1 MGYDLCWHYKLRSKL
16 PNTNFV
22 FDCGSDKRAMKL
34 LKPTWVH
41 HQKKPIFSIDIH
53 PDGSRFATGGQGD
66 DSGKIVVWNF
76 APVMNAQAEVSS
88 STPKVLCE
96 MTNHLGCVNCVRW
109 APNGKWLASGG
120 DDALI
125 MIWNIR
131 QLGPVKSF
139 GREVHEQWGCLY
151 QLRGHDGDVLDLA
164 WSLDG
169 AYLASCSIDN
179 SIIIWSAT
187 SLPDKVTTIK
197 GHTGLVK
204 GITWDPVGKY
214 LASQSDDKSLKVWRR
229 TDWQEEANV
238 VSPFQNCGGTTQ
250 MLRLAWSPD
259 GRYLVSAHAL
269 NNDGPVAKIIDRSE
283 WSSAMDFVGH
293 RKAVEVVSF
302 NPRLFSSG
310 NGNRGCLAIGSR
322 DRSLSIWLTN
332 LRRPLVVTHD
342 LFDNSILDISWSK
355 GGYELMVC
363 SLDGTVAFIS
373 FSSSEL
379 GGLLPQQKIDELYL
393 DLYGCTS
400 KTLVSGAPVLIEDPS
415 LLQLQDKPV
424 TDDSIK
430 STPVSAVANAAVT
443 FTSHTAKQ
451 ASINVSEQVESRT
464 KDGRRR
470 ITPLMIVQPTKV
482 TDHVPLPFGKSPT
495 DVAMDTSQSSV
506 TTTTATVV
514 TSSPIQSSS
523 TGNVTTTITQSKDSS
538 QLSSF
543 APLNSSQQTTPT
555 ASGAKSAPTS
565 VTTTKVA
572 SPVKPVKTG
581 AAKRALIDD
590 NSQLRKAKK
599 TKVAELKT
607 TAVPKVTSPRRELS
621 RQANLLTSTLK
632 CPEIRPIISYS
643 IPTASPITM
652 EVDNQIT
659 VPNSVPVLR
668 CRDGEVMKWQTQLP
682 SKGLILAGNSSV
694 TIVACEN
701 NSIVVIA
708 TANGRRVVPPFHL
721 SGRPHLLSLTLSH
734 LMVVTTNATI
744 SVWLLQH
751 FSNLLDCIPI
761 TSLTAGVTL
770 VKSFVTD
777 KGSPVICLSNNSSYC
792 YSMIMKAWVGLCD
805 LQGGSSCHSSN
816 DLSGPLADI
825 QRQTITQ
832 SVNTTTTG
840 NQETSSIVQ
849 LELQILRAVL
859 LNSPTELEHWVI
871 AYAKFLATHNCEQL
885 LKALCYDLL
894 GPTGSPSMFPTPGGR
909 WDDTIVGVSKQSLLN
924 KVVQMISGHVSLQ
937 RLYTELKETIDN
949 Q

>member
-1 MGYDLCWHYKLRSKL
+1 
-16 PNTNFV
+16 
-22 FDCGSDKRAMKL
+22 MKL
-34 LKPTWVH
+34 LKPCWVN

-53 PDGSRFATGGQGD
+53 PDESRFATGGQGD

-76 APVMNAQAEVSS
+76 APVKRKEDEMSS
-88 STPKVLCE
+88 GTPKILCE

-109 APNGKWLASGG
+109 SPNGKWLASGG

-139 GREVHEQWGCLY
+139 GRKVHEQWGCLY

-204 GITWDPVGKY
+204 GLTWDPVGKY
-214 LASQSDDKSLKVWRR
+214 LASQSDDKSLRVWRR

-283 WSSAMDFVGH
+283 WTSGMDFVGH
-293 RKAVEVVSF
+293 RKAVEVVRF
-302 NPRLFSSG
+302 NPRLFSSTIG
-310 NGNRGCLAIGSR
+310 NQGCLAIGSR
-322 DRSLSIWLTN
+322 DRSLSVWLTN

-355 GGYELMVC
+355 SGYELIVC

-373 FSSSEL
+373 FSSTEL
-379 GGLLPQQKIDELYL
+379 GGLLPQQKIDELFL

-400 KTLVSGAPVLIEDPS
+400 KAMTSGAPVLIEDPA

-430 STPVSAVANAAVT
+430 GTPVSAVANAAVT

-451 ASINVSEQVESRT
+451 ASINVSEQLESRT

-482 TDHVPLPFGKSPT
+482 TDHVPLPFGKSPD
-495 DVAMDTSQSSV
+495 DVAMATSQSSI
-506 TTTTATVV
+506 TTATTSVS
-514 TSSPIQSSS
+514 TSSSVQSSS
-523 TGNVTTTITQSKDSS
+523 TDHMTSTVTQSKDSS
-538 QLSSF
+538 QLTSF
-543 APLNSSQQTTPT
+543 APLNSSQHATATVCETTKPT
-555 ASGAKSAPTS
+555 GEIASKVSSPSKSVKTAVKRPQS
-565 VTTTKVA
+565 DDVTT
-572 SPVKPVKTG
+572 
-581 AAKRALIDD
+581 
-590 NSQLRKAKK
+590 LRRSKK
-599 TKVAELKT
+599 TKLAELKA
-607 TAVPKVTSPRRELS
+607 TAVPKVTSPRKELS
-621 RQANLLTSTLK
+621 RQPNLSTNTLK
-632 CPEIRPIISYS
+632 CPDVQPIMSLS
-643 IPTASPITM
+643 LPTASPVTM
-652 EVDNQIT
+652 EMDNQLSLS
-659 VPNSVPVLR
+659 NSIPVLR
-668 CRDGEVMKWQTQLP
+668 CRDGEVIKWQTQML
-682 SKGLILAGNSSV
+682 SKGLLLAGNSFV

-701 NSIVVIA
+701 NSVVVVA

-721 SGRPHLLSLTLSH
+721 SGKPHLVSLTSSH
-734 LMVVTTNATI
+734 LMAVTTNATI
-744 SVWLLQH
+744 SVWHLYH
-751 FSNLLDCIPI
+751 FTNVLDSIPI
-761 TSLTAGVTL
+761 TPLTGGIAL

-777 KGSPVICLSNNSSYC
+777 KGSPVICLSNSSAYC
-792 YSMIMKAWVGLCD
+792 YSMSMKAWVGLCD
-805 LQGGSSCHSSN
+805 VQGSGSYCCSN
-816 DLSGPLADI
+816 DFTGPLADI

-832 SVNTTTTG
+832 QSVNTNAAI
-840 NQETSSIVQ
+840 NQETSSITQ
-849 LELQILRAVL
+849 LELQILRSAL
-859 LNSPTELEHWVI
+859 LDSPTELEHWVI
-871 AYAKFLATHNCEQL
+871 SYAKFLATHNREQL
-885 LKALCYDLL
+885 LKALCYDLI
-894 GPTGSPSMFPTPGGR
+894 GPTGNPSMFPTARGQ
-909 WDDTIVGVSKQSLLN
+909 WSDTIVGVSKQSLLN
-924 KVVQMISGHVSLQ
+924 KIIEMISTHVNLQ

-949 Q
+949 

>member
-1 MGYDLCWHYKLRSKL
+1 
-16 PNTNFV
+16 
-22 FDCGSDKRAMKL
+22 MKL
-34 LKPTWVH
+34 LKPCWVH
-41 HQKKPIFSIDIH
+41 HQKKPIFSIDVH
-53 PDGSRFATGGQGD
+53 PDGSRFATGGQGE

-76 APVMNAQAEVSS
+76 APVKNQQDEMSS
-88 STPKVLCE
+88 NTPKILCE

-109 APNGKWLASGG
+109 SPNGKWLASGG

-131 QLGPVKSF
+131 QLGLVKSF

-164 WSLDG
+164 WSSDG

-187 SLPDKVTTIK
+187 SFPDKVTTIK

-214 LASQSDDKSLKVWRR
+214 LASQSDDKSLRVWRR
-229 TDWQEEANV
+229 TDWVEEVNV

-269 NNDGPVAKIIDRSE
+269 NNDGPVAKIIERSE
-283 WSSAMDFVGH
+283 WSSRMDFVGH
-293 RKAVEVVSF
+293 RKAVEVVRF
-302 NPRLFSSG
+302 NPRLFCSGSG
-310 NGNRGCLAIGSR
+310 NQGCLAIGSR
-322 DRSLSIWLTN
+322 DRSLSVWLTN

-342 LFDNSILDISWSK
+342 LFENSILDISWSK
-355 GGYELMVC
+355 SGYELMVC

-373 FSSSEL
+373 FSATEL
-379 GGLLPQQKIDELYL
+379 GGLLPQQKIDELFL

-400 KTLVSGAPVLIEDPS
+400 KAMTSGAPVLIEDPA
-415 LLQLQDKPV
+415 LLQLQEKPV

-430 STPVSAVANAAVT
+430 STPVSAAANAAVT

-482 TDHVPLPFGKSPT
+482 TDHVPLPFGKSLT
-495 DVAMDTSQSSV
+495 DVAMATSQPFVTTATASVITSSSV
-506 TTTTATVV
+506 QSSSVDHMTTTT
-514 TSSPIQSSS
+514 
-523 TGNVTTTITQSKDSS
+523 TQSKDSS

-555 ASGAKSAPTS
+555 VTVTKTTPTS
-565 VTTTKVA
+565 EAITKVA
-572 SPVKPVKTG
+572 SPSKTVKT
-581 AAKRALIDD
+581 ATVKRPPTDD
-590 NSQLRKAKK
+590 SNTLRRSKK
-599 TKVAELKT
+599 TKLAELKA

-621 RQANLLTSTLK
+621 RQPNLLTSTLK
-632 CPEIRPIISYS
+632 CPDIQPIVSLS
-643 IPTASPITM
+643 LPTTSPITM
-652 EVDNQIT
+652 EMDNQLT
-659 VPNSVPVLR
+659 APNSVPVLR
-668 CRDGEVMKWQTQLP
+668 CRDEEAIKWQTQIL
-682 SKGLILAGNSSV
+682 SKGLLLAGNSFV

-701 NSIVVIA
+701 SSIVVVA

-721 SGRPHLLSLTLSH
+721 SGRPHLLSLTSSH
-734 LMVVTTNATI
+734 LMIVTTNATI
-744 SVWLLQH
+744 SVWHLRH
-751 FSNLLDCIPI
+751 FTNVLDSVPI
-761 TSLTAGVTL
+761 TPLSAGTTL

-777 KGSPVICLSNNSSYC
+777 KGSPIICLSNGSAYC
-792 YSMIMKAWVGLCD
+792 YSMSMKAWVGLCD
-805 LQGGSSCHSSN
+805 LQGSNSYHSINSN
-816 DLSGPLADI
+816 DLTGPLADI

-832 SVNTTTTG
+832 QSANTSTAI
-840 NQETSSIVQ
+840 NQQETSNIAQ
-849 LELQILRAVL
+849 LELQILRSAL

-871 AYAKFLATHNCEQL
+871 AYAKFLATHNREEL
-885 LKALCYDLL
+885 LKALCYDLI
-894 GPTGSPSMFPTPGGR
+894 GPTGSPSMFPTTGGQ
-909 WDDTIVGVSKQSLLN
+909 WSDTIVGVSKLLLLN
-924 KVVQMISGHVSLQ
+924 KIIHMIGGHVNLQ
-937 RLYTELKETIDN
+937 RLYTELKETIDK
-949 Q
+949 

>member
-1 MGYDLCWHYKLRSKL
+1 
-16 PNTNFV
+16 
-22 FDCGSDKRAMKL
+22 MKL
-34 LKPTWVH
+34 LKPCWVH

-76 APVMNAQAEVSS
+76 APVKSQQDEMSN

-151 QLRGHDGDVLDLA
+151 QLRGHDGDVLDVA

-169 AYLASCSIDN
+169 TFLASCSIDN
-179 SIIIWSAT
+179 SIIIWNAT
-187 SLPDKVTTIK
+187 SLPDKVATIK

-214 LASQSDDKSLKVWRR
+214 LASQSDDKSLRVWRR
-229 TDWQEEANV
+229 TDWQEEASV

-269 NNDGPVAKIIDRSE
+269 NNDGPVAKIIERSD
-283 WSSAMDFVGH
+283 WSSGMDFVGH

-302 NPRLFSSG
+302 NPRLFCSGSG
-310 NGNRGCLAIGSR
+310 NQGCLAIGSR

-355 GGYELMVC
+355 TGYELMVC

-373 FSSSEL
+373 FSSAEL
-379 GGLLPQQKIDELYL
+379 GGLLPQQKIDELFL

-400 KTLVSGAPVLIEDPS
+400 KAMVSGAPVLIEDPA
-415 LLQLQDKPV
+415 LLQLQDKPII
-424 TDDSIK
+424 DDSNK
-430 STPVSAVANAAVT
+430 STLVSTVSNATVTST

-482 TDHVPLPFGKSPT
+482 TDQVPLPFGKSPT
-495 DVAMDTSQSSV
+495 DIAMDTTHSSV
-506 TTTTATVV
+506 TTATVPVV
-514 TSSPIQSSS
+514 TSSTVQSTSVDHMS
-523 TGNVTTTITQSKDSS
+523 TTVTQSKGSP

-543 APLNSSQQTTPT
+543 APLNSSQQPIPT
-555 ASGAKSAPTS
+555 INEPKSVSTS
-565 VTTTKVA
+565 EVAIKVT
-572 SPVKPVKTG
+572 SPSKAVKP
-581 AAKRALIDD
+581 APKRPLSTDD
-590 NSQLRKAKK
+590 SRKSKK
-599 TKVAELKT
+599 TKLAELKT
-607 TAVPKVTSPRRELS
+607 TVVPKVTSPRKELS
-621 RQANLLTSTLK
+621 RQANLLTGTLK
-632 CPEIRPIISYS
+632 CPDIQPIISLTL
-643 IPTASPITM
+643 PTTSPNTI

-668 CRDGEVMKWQTQLP
+668 CRDGEVIKWQTHIP
-682 SKGLILAGNSSV
+682 SKGLLVAGNSFV
-694 TIVACEN
+694 TVVACEN
-701 NSIVVIA
+701 NSVVVMA
-708 TANGRRVVPPFHL
+708 TASGRRVVLPFHL
-721 SGRPHLLSLTLSH
+721 SGRPHLLSLNSAYL
-734 LMVVTTNATI
+734 LAVTSNATI
-744 SVWLLQH
+744 SVWHLH
-751 FSNLLDCIPI
+751 DFSNVLDSIPI
-761 TSLTAGVTL
+761 TPLTAGTTL

-777 KGSPVICLSNNSSYC
+777 QGSPVICLSNSSAYC
-792 YSMIMKAWVGLCD
+792 YSMSMKAWVGLCD
-805 LQGGSSCHSSN
+805 LQGNSLYNSSS

-825 QRQTITQ
+825 QRQAITQ
-832 SVNTTTTG
+832 RSISRGTG
-840 NQETSSIVQ
+840 VNQETSSIAQ

-859 LNSPTELEHWVI
+859 MSSPLELEHWVI
-871 AYAKFLATHNCEQL
+871 AYAKYLAAHSREQL
-885 LKALCYDLL
+885 LKALCYDLI
-894 GPTGSPSMFPTPGGR
+894 GPTGSPSMFPTPGGK
-909 WDDTIVGVSKQSLLN
+909 WSDTIVGVSKKSLVN
-924 KVVQMISGHVSLQ
+924 KIVQMISGHVSLQ
-937 RLYTELKETIDN
+937 RLYTELKETLDN

>member
-1 MGYDLCWHYKLRSKL
+1 
-16 PNTNFV
+16 
-22 FDCGSDKRAMKL
+22 MKL
-34 LKPTWVH
+34 LKPCWVN

-53 PDGSRFATGGQGD
+53 PDESRFATGGQGD

-76 APVMNAQAEVSS
+76 APVKSQQDEMSS
-88 STPKVLCE
+88 GTPKILCE

-109 APNGKWLASGG
+109 SPNGKWLASGG

-204 GITWDPVGKY
+204 GLTWDPVGKY
-214 LASQSDDKSLKVWRR
+214 LASQSDDKSLRVWRR
-229 TDWQEEANV
+229 TDWQEEATV
-238 VSPFQNCGGTTQ
+238 ASPFQNCGGTTQ

-283 WSSAMDFVGH
+283 WTSGMDFVGH
-293 RKAVEVVSF
+293 RKAVEVVRF
-302 NPRLFSSG
+302 NPRLFSSTRG
-310 NGNRGCLAIGSR
+310 NQGCLAIGSR
-322 DRSLSIWLTN
+322 DRSLSVWLTN

-355 GGYELMVC
+355 SGYELIVC

-373 FSSSEL
+373 FSSTEL
-379 GGLLPQQKIDELYL
+379 GGLLPQQKIDELFL

-400 KTLVSGAPVLIEDPS
+400 KAMTSGAPVLIEDPA

-430 STPVSAVANAAVT
+430 GTPVSAVANAAVT

-482 TDHVPLPFGKSPT
+482 TDRVPLPFGKSPN
-495 DVAMDTSQSSV
+495 DVAMATSQPSV
-506 TTTTATVV
+506 TTAMTSVS
-514 TSSPIQSSS
+514 TSSSVQSNSVDHMTS
-523 TGNVTTTITQSKDSS
+523 TVTQSKDSS
-538 QLSSF
+538 QLTSF
-543 APLNSSQQTTPT
+543 APLNPSQQATATVSETT
-555 ASGAKSAPTS
+555 KPTS
-565 VTTTKVA
+565 DTAAKVSSPAKTVKTTVKRPQSDDVTT
-572 SPVKPVKTG
+572 
-581 AAKRALIDD
+581 
-590 NSQLRKAKK
+590 LRKSKK
-599 TKVAELKT
+599 TKLAELKA
-607 TAVPKVTSPRRELS
+607 TAAPKVTSPRRELL
-621 RQANLLTSTLK
+621 RQPNLSTNTLK
-632 CPEIRPIISYS
+632 CPDVQPIISLS
-643 IPTASPITM
+643 LPTPSPVTIEM
-652 EVDNQIT
+652 DNQLSL
-659 VPNSVPVLR
+659 PNSIPVLR
-668 CRDGEVMKWQTQLP
+668 CRDGEIIKWQTQML
-682 SKGLILAGNSSV
+682 SKGLILAGNSFV
-694 TIVACEN
+694 TVVACEN
-701 NSIVVIA
+701 NSVVVVT

-721 SGRPHLLSLTLSH
+721 SGKPHLVSLTSSH
-734 LMVVTTNATI
+734 LMAVTTSATI
-744 SVWLLQH
+744 SVWHLYH
-751 FSNLLDCIPI
+751 FTNVLDSIPI
-761 TSLTAGVTL
+761 SPLTGGIAL

-777 KGSPVICLSNNSSYC
+777 KGSPVICLSNSSAYC
-792 YSMIMKAWVGLCD
+792 YSMSMKAWVGLCD
-805 LQGGSSCHSSN
+805 VQGSGYSN
-816 DLSGPLADI
+816 DLTGPLADI

-832 SVNTTTTG
+832 PSVNTNTAI
-840 NQETSSIVQ
+840 NQETSSITQ
-849 LELQILRAVL
+849 FELQILRSAL
-859 LNSPTELEHWVI
+859 LDSPTELEHWVM
-871 AYAKFLATHNCEQL
+871 AYAKFLATHNREQL
-885 LKALCYDLL
+885 LKALCYDLI
-894 GPTGSPSMFPTPGGR
+894 GPTGNPSMFPTTRGQ
-909 WDDTIVGVSKQSLLN
+909 WSDTIVGVSKQSLLN
-924 KVVQMISGHVSLQ
+924 KIIEMISTHVNLQ

-949 Q
+949 

>member
-1 MGYDLCWHYKLRSKL
+1 
-16 PNTNFV
+16 
-22 FDCGSDKRAMKL
+22 MKL
-34 LKPTWVH
+34 LKPCWVH

-76 APVMNAQAEVSS
+76 APVKSQEDEMSS

-109 APNGKWLASGG
+109 EPSGKWLASGG

-151 QLRGHDGDVLDLA
+151 QLRGHDGDVLDLS
-164 WSLDG
+164 WSHDG
-169 AYLASCSIDN
+169 GYLASCSIDN
-179 SIIIWSAT
+179 NIIIWSAT

-204 GITWDPVGKY
+204 GVTWDPVGKY

-229 TDWQEEANV
+229 TDWQEEASI

-283 WSSAMDFVGH
+283 WLSGMDFVGH
-293 RKAVEVVSF
+293 RKAIEVVRF

-310 NGNRGCLAIGSR
+310 NGNQGCLAIGSR

-332 LRRPLVVTHD
+332 LRRPLIVTHD

-355 GGYELMVC
+355 SGYELMVC
-363 SLDGTVAFIS
+363 SLDGTVAFVS
-373 FSSSEL
+373 FSTSEL
-379 GGLLPQQKIDELYL
+379 GGLLPQQKIDELFL

-400 KTLVSGAPVLIEDPS
+400 KTLTSGAPVLIEDPA
-415 LLQLQDKPV
+415 LLQLQDKPT

-430 STPVSAVANAAVT
+430 STPVSAVTNAALT

-482 TDHVPLPFGKSPT
+482 TDHVPLPFGKSPA
-495 DVAMDTSQSSV
+495 DVAMTTSQCSV
-506 TTTTATVV
+506 TTATPPVI
-514 TSSPIQSSS
+514 TSSVVQSSS
-523 TGNVTTTITQSKDSS
+523 TDHVTTIATQSKDSS

-543 APLNSSQQTTPT
+543 APLNSTQQTATAISDSKSLSTGEATKVTESST
-555 ASGAKSAPTS
+555 ASPSRPAKAHA
-565 VTTTKVA
+565 TKRSLLDDTNVQR
-572 SPVKPVKTG
+572 KT
-581 AAKRALIDD
+581 K
-590 NSQLRKAKK
+590 KAKL
-599 TKVAELKT
+599 AEVKAT
-607 TAVPKVTSPRRELS
+607 VVPKVTTPRKDLS
-621 RQANLLTSTLK
+621 RQPNTLTSLLK
-632 CPEIRPIISYS
+632 CPDVQPIISLNL
-643 IPTASPITM
+643 PTTITM
-652 EVDNQIT
+652 EMDNQLTI
-659 VPNSVPVLR
+659 PNSVPILR
-668 CRDGEVMKWQTQLP
+668 CRDGEVIKWQTQIS
-682 SKGLILAGNSSV
+682 SKGLLLAANGFV
-694 TIVACEN
+694 TCVACEN
-701 NSIVVIA
+701 NSIVVMA
-708 TANGRRVVPPFHL
+708 TANGRRIVPPFCL
-721 SGRPHLLSLTLSH
+721 SGRPHHVSLTQSH
-734 LMVVTTNATI
+734 LLIITTNATL
-744 SVWLLQH
+744 SVWLLRQ
-751 FSNLLDCIPI
+751 FTNILDCVSI
-761 TSLTAGVTL
+761 TPLLSAGTTL

-777 KGSPVICLSNNSSYC
+777 NGSPVVCLSNSSAYC
-792 YSMIMKAWVGLCD
+792 YSMTMKVWVGLCE
-805 LQGGSSCHSSN
+805 LQGGGSHHSN

-832 SVNTTTTG
+832 RPVNTASTPL
-840 NQETSSIVQ
+840 NQEASSISQ
-849 LELQILRAVL
+849 LELQILRSVL
-859 LNSPTELEHWVI
+859 LNSPVELEHWVI
-871 AYAKFLATHNCEQL
+871 TYAKFLATHNREQL
-885 LKALCYDLL
+885 LKALCYDLI
-894 GPTGSPSMFPTPGGR
+894 GPTGSPSMFPTPGGQ
-909 WDDTIVGVSKQSLLN
+909 WSDTVVGVSKQSLLN
-924 KVVQMISGHVSLQ
+924 KIILMISAHVSLQ
-937 RLYTELKETIDN
+937 RLYTELKETVDN
-949 Q
+949 NH